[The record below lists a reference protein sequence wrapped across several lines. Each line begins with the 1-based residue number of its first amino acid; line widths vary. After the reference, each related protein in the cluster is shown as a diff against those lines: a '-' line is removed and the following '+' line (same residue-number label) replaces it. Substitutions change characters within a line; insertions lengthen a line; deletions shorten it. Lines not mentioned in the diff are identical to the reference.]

1 MKIKV
6 KYFGLVAEKVGFE
19 EQILEISTG
28 LSASKFK
35 EQQIAKYQI
44 EDAESIQMAVNQN
57 LTSNSN
63 LNEGD
68 EVAFLPPFAGG

>member
-6 KYFGLVAEKVGFE
+6 KYFGLVAETVGVE
-19 EQILEISTG
+19 EETLEISEG

-44 EDAESIQMAVNQN
+44 EDPESIQMAVNQN
-57 LTSNSN
+57 LKNYNN